1 MVILGYNCYVF
12 DSAACLVVD
21 GQVVAA
27 VQEERLTR
35 KKGTGDFP
43 EKAIQYCLDSQGL
56 SIDDVDHVAFYWQ
69 PFLGIHHR
77 FFQIFKNLPHSL
89 KFWGSHSDKWLS
101 MFSTEKELRK
111 RFPSKNKKAKFQFH
125 NVPHHI
131 AHGAGSFFIS
141 PFEESAILVM
151 DGSGEIT
158 STSLARGKSDQID
171 ILKEIPFPHSMGY
184 LYVSLTHYLGFK
196 PDSDEYKVMALASM
210 GERSVYYDEFC
221 KIVQLKEGGEYR
233 FDLSYFNYQKG
244 IKDPWVSQKFID
256 IMGPLR
262 KKNEELEKRHYD
274 MAWAL
279 QKRLEDV
286 SLHCA
291 DFLHQET
298 GLETLSIGG
307 GCGLNCVMNEVLR
320 EKSSFKNIWAVPAPH
335 DAGTSIGAAL
345 WVQNHVLKKPRKYI
359 MENAYLGPSF
369 GDKAIES
376 VLKNQSIPFTKLEDD
391 KLFESVA
398 DLIAEGKVIG
408 WFQGRS
414 EFGPRAL
421 GNRSLLADPRRD
433 DMKDIMNKKIK
444 HREAFRPFA
453 PACLEEKAKEYFI
466 EGRKLPFMVFVLSAK
481 KEMASKI
488 PAVVHTDGTSRVQTV
503 NKTQNP
509 RFYSLISAF
518 EKKTGV
524 PMLLNTS
531 FNDSGEPIV
540 NTPGEAL
547 RTFKATNLD
556 CLVLGSYLVLRKDIL

>member
-21 GQVVAA
+21 GKVVAA

-43 EKAIQYCLDSQGL
+43 ENAIRYCLDSQGL
-56 SIDDVDHVAFYWQ
+56 SIDDVDQVAFYWQ
-69 PFLGIHHR
+69 PLLGIHHR
-77 FFQIFKNLPHSL
+77 FIQIFKNLPHSL
-89 KFWGSHSDKWLS
+89 NFWSSHSDKWLS
-101 MFSTEKELRK
+101 MFFAEKELRK
-111 RFPSKNKKAKFQFH
+111 RFPSKNKKSKFHFR

-131 AHGAGSFFIS
+131 AHAAGSFFIS
-141 PFEESAILVM
+141 PYEKSAILVM

-158 STSLARGKSDQID
+158 STSLAVGSADQIK

-184 LYVSLTHYLGFK
+184 LYVALTHYLGFK

-221 KIVQLKEGGEYR
+221 KIIQLKESGGYR

-244 IKDPWVSQKFID
+244 IKSPWVSQKFID

-262 KKNEELEKRHYD
+262 EKNSKLEKRQYD
-274 MAWAL
+274 IAWAL

-291 DFLHQET
+291 EFLHEQT

-320 EKSSFKNIWAVPAPH
+320 QKSSFKNIWAVPAPH

-345 WVQNHVLKKPRKYI
+345 WVQNHILKQPRKYI
-359 MENAYLGPSF
+359 MEDAYLGPSF
-369 GDKAIES
+369 SDEAIES
-376 VLKNQSIPFTKLEDD
+376 VLRDQSIPFVKLED
-391 KLFESVA
+391 KELFESVA
-398 DLIAEGKVIG
+398 EFIAEGKVIG

-453 PACLEEKAKEYFI
+453 PACLEEKVKDYFV

-481 KEMASKI
+481 KEVASKI

-518 EKKTGV
+518 EKKTGI

-540 NTPGEAL
+540 NTPAEAL

-556 CLVLGSYLVLRKDIL
+556 CLVLGSYLVLRKEIL